1 MKVKAYFFETDDGSD
16 DPRAIQ
22 GGGGPTETLVRTACN
37 SSWLIRAY
45 IRAYANRY
53 GDTLI
58 VRFGREAF

>member
-1 MKVKAYFFETDDGSD
+1 MKVKAYIFETYDGSD

-22 GGGGPTETLVRTACN
+22 GGGGASETLVLTACN
-37 SSWLIRAY
+37 SAWLIRAY

-53 GDTLI
+53 GDTLT